1 MLNHYAS
8 IRPDFKLIRTILR
21 IGIPTGVENGM
32 FQFGKLV
39 IQSTVATL
47 PTSEIAAQAVVNTLE
62 YFTSMPSMA
71 VGLGLVTVAG
81 QCMAQDGRRKQNG
94 IAWSLREYL
103 SCW

>member
-1 MLNHYAS
+1 
-8 IRPDFKLIRTILR
+8 
-21 IGIPTGVENGM
+21 M

-81 QCMAQDGRRKQNG
+81 QCLGAGRPKEAG
-94 IAWSLREYL
+94 ATVWSSRAFQ
-103 SCW
+103 SFWCWEPVH